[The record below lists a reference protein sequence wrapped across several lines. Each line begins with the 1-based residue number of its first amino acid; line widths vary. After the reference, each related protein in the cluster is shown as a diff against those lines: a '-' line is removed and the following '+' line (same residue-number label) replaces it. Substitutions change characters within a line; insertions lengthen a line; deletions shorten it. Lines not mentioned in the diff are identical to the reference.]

1 MSSSRS
7 PNRDPSPLTKTKS
20 PPKKSP
26 NSSARKESRDKM
38 AKYHTRERT
47 PEQPNELDP
56 KVSEV
61 QRYVSD
67 KRLKR
72 SEQNRSTSNNP
83 KMYSSLYGSYEPV
96 LKDRQYLS
104 MVHGDRS
111 SSHRRN
117 KSYTGEKPFHYNSS
131 QNMHRPNHS
140 RSKSG
145 LFASTK
151 TLTPVVQDNF
161 VTSDEKSYR
170 ARMVKEYITPTNK
183 SLYLSQ
189 TSAKKSREKTVRK
202 VRDMVRVSQSNYD
215 IQEKEQ
221 KYLVTFPPQHF
232 LTPIESRLRRPPHP
246 PKTRPQ
252 ATRRKSP
259 ASNLRNPQPRL
270 AGAKTQ
276 QPPIPLGPR
285 HSILPILPPPRIQNR
300 RPRKLNFFNNLL
312 PRLPIRPPENI

>member
-1 MSSSRS
+1 MIPPYISSSPS
-7 PNRDPSPLTKTKS
+7 PNRNSPLQAKTKS
-20 PPKKSP
+20 LSKKSQD
-26 NSSARKESRDKM
+26 SVARKESRDKM
-38 AKYHTRERT
+38 TKYQMRS
-47 PEQPNELDP
+47 PKQPNELEP
-56 KVSEV
+56 RASEV
-61 QRYVSD
+61 QRYVSE

-72 SEQNRSTSNNP
+72 KEQDRSTSNNA

-96 LKDRQYLS
+96 LKDRQYLT

-131 QNMHRPNHS
+131 QNMHTVNHS

-151 TLTPVVQDNF
+151 TLTPVVHDNF
-161 VTSDEKSYR
+161 IYADEKSYR

-183 SLYLSQ
+183 NLYLSQ

-221 KYLVTFPPQHF
+221 KY
-232 LTPIESRLRRPPHP
+232 
-246 PKTRPQ
+246 
-252 ATRRKSP
+252 
-259 ASNLRNPQPRL
+259 
-270 AGAKTQ
+270 
-276 QPPIPLGPR
+276 
-285 HSILPILPPPRIQNR
+285 
-300 RPRKLNFFNNLL
+300 
-312 PRLPIRPPENI
+312 

>member
-1 MSSSRS
+1 MIPAYISSSPS
-7 PNRDPSPLTKTKS
+7 PNRNSPLQAKTKS
-20 PPKKSP
+20 PSKKSHD
-26 NSSARKESRDKM
+26 SIARKESRDKM
-38 AKYHTRERT
+38 AKYHTRS

-56 KVSEV
+56 RASEV
-61 QRYVSD
+61 QRYVSE

-72 SEQNRSTSNNP
+72 KEQDRSTSNNA

-96 LKDRQYLS
+96 LKDRQYLT

-131 QNMHRPNHS
+131 QNMHTVNHL

-161 VTSDEKSYR
+161 IYADEKSYR

-183 SLYLSQ
+183 NLYLSQ

-221 KYLVTFPPQHF
+221 KY
-232 LTPIESRLRRPPHP
+232 
-246 PKTRPQ
+246 
-252 ATRRKSP
+252 
-259 ASNLRNPQPRL
+259 
-270 AGAKTQ
+270 
-276 QPPIPLGPR
+276 
-285 HSILPILPPPRIQNR
+285 
-300 RPRKLNFFNNLL
+300 
-312 PRLPIRPPENI
+312 